1 MLTRDTDREV
11 NRREYLASLEN
22 RTAEEI
28 AEEEAL
34 FTELKRLE
42 QNERRFK
49 REREE
54 LLRTIL
60 GIEAGLPDIH
70 VDEDTLSAAPALH
83 VDTSTK
89 KNKRKASEM
98 ETPVSAVASPSVNA
112 TIALGPPVVK
122 KQSAKSAAYGEKS
135 ILGDLPVC

>member
-1 MLTRDTDREV
+1 MLTHDADREV
-11 NRREYLASLEN
+11 NRKEYLASLEN

-70 VDEDTLSAAPALH
+70 VDEDTLSAAPVLH

-98 ETPVSAVASPSVNA
+98 ETPVSAVVSPSVNA

-122 KQSAKSAAYGEKS
+122 KQSAKSAAYG
-135 ILGDLPVC
+135 P